1 MIIGLTGPTGSGKS
15 TASKIAGK
23 LGFQVIDCDIVARQA
38 VEKGTA
44 GLSALILAFGTD
56 ILNRDGTLNRKAL
69 AKMAFSSPENT
80 ELLNKTLLPYIVLM
94 IKEQVTGEYVLLDA
108 PTLYESGIDSECDMT
123 IAVLADLKTR
133 LSRIT
138 ERDGISEDDALLRI
152 NAGKNDDFYKE
163 RADYIIYNNAD
174 QGEFV
179 AEFEKILTKI
189 KKGA

>member
-15 TASKIAGK
+15 TASKTAEKI
-23 LGFQVIDCDIVARQA
+23 GFQVIDCDIVARQA

-94 IKEQVTGEYVLLDA
+94 IKEQATGEYVLLDA

-133 LSRIT
+133 LSRII
-138 ERDGISEDDALLRI
+138 ERDDISEDDALLRI

-174 QGEFV
+174 QGKFV